1 MLRSFIIMLVCLFNM
16 QTLTAQESGVWIR
29 INQLGY
35 LPGDIKV
42 AVMISKEETNPG
54 SFRVLDVKTGECVF
68 SGSVKDGSL
77 VKVPA
82 QKWAMASAFR
92 LNFSALEDEGGYRI
106 VMDIPGKGTVE
117 SPDFRIGT
125 EVYDRSAD
133 FLLNYMRQQRCGYN
147 PFLDAHCHQNDGYIV
162 LHPERSGEKIDV
174 TGGWHDATDYLQYL
188 TTSANATFQM
198 MFAYTQAED
207 KTVFGDRYDDRGR
220 PGANGIPDILDE
232 IRWGLEWLLK
242 MNPEDKVMFNQIAD
256 DRDHVGFRLPVN
268 DKADYG
274 WGPDGGRPVYF
285 ITGERQGLAEHINRT
300 TGVASSAGKFAS
312 AFALGAE
319 LFKDPDPAF
328 ASKMKAKALPA
339 YVFAEE
345 KPGNTQTCCVVSP
358 YFYEEDNYV
367 DDVQLA
373 AAVFHH
379 LGEGEEWLEKADYW
393 GQLEEVTPW
402 MELGRARH
410 YQFYPFVNLGHYYL
424 ASSDTPI
431 AEKYTEYMRW
441 GLEHIRQRSTDC
453 AFMNG
458 IPYMWCSNNLLAAA
472 ITQAD
477 LYYKITGDTTYREME
492 ASLRDWLF
500 GCNPWGTS
508 MIVDYPKGSDYPE
521 RPHSSYLVTIGK
533 STPGG
538 LVDGPLLRE
547 RHTAHGEYLSMAD
560 GKDPYAPFN
569 QGVALYHD
577 EIWDYATNE
586 PTMDG
591 TASLSYYL
599 SQREIR
605 GRKEAALLHTE
616 KNKPIL
622 ERDERGGIIRIN
634 PGSRTIY
641 LTFTADER
649 FEGGQTVLETLQ
661 KHGIKASFFLTG
673 NCLRDPQWKDLVRD
687 IIRRGHYVGPHGDRH
702 LLYAPWEGDIE
713 KSLVSV
719 DSLRRDIADNMKELS
734 DAGVDLPEVSWFM
747 PSYEHFNTETVRVA
761 ASMGLE
767 LLHLTPGILTR
778 ADYTTPDMPSYRSS
792 RDLLKQL
799 YEFEKKNG
807 LYGAVLLIHPG
818 TEPART
824 DKLYDNLDGMIRRL
838 ERKGYVFERLP

>member
-1 MLRSFIIMLVCLFNM
+1 MLRSFVFILVCLFNL
-16 QTLTAQESGVWIR
+16 QTLAAQETGAWIR

-42 AVMISKEETNPG
+42 AVMISMEETNPAG
-54 SFRVLDVKTGECVF
+54 FRVLDVRSGHCVF

-82 QKWAMASAFR
+82 QKWGMASAFR
-92 LNFSALEDEGGYRI
+92 LYFTNLMEEGGYLI
-106 VMDIPGKGTVE
+106 EMDIPGKGTVK

-147 PFLDAHCHQNDGYIV
+147 PFLDAQCHQNDGYIV
-162 LHPERSGEKIDV
+162 LHPDRSGEKIDV

-198 MFAYTQAED
+198 MFAYSQAED
-207 KTVFGDRYDDRGR
+207 KTVFGDYYNDKGR

-312 AFALGAE
+312 AFAMGAE
-319 LFKDPDPAF
+319 LFKDLDPGF
-328 ASKMKAKALPA
+328 AAKMKVKALPA
-339 YVFAEE
+339 YEFAEE

-379 LGEGEEWLEKADYW
+379 LGEGEEWLQKADYW

-424 ASSDTPI
+424 AASDTPM
-431 AEKYTEYMRW
+431 AEKYTEYMRL
-441 GLEHIRQRSTDC
+441 GLEHIRQRSADC
-453 AFMNG
+453 AFLNG

-477 LYYKITGDTTYREME
+477 LYYKITGDCTYKEME

-508 MIVDYPKGSDYPE
+508 MIVEYPKGADYPE

-569 QGVALYHD
+569 NGVALYHD
-577 EIWDYATNE
+577 EVWDYATNE

-599 SQREIR
+599 SQREVR
-605 GRKEAALLHTE
+605 GRKEAARLHAE
-616 KNKPIL
+616 NNKPVT
-622 ERDERGGIIRIN
+622 ERDEREGIIRIN
-634 PGSRTIY
+634 PGSHNVYMI
-641 LTFTADER
+641 FTADER
-649 FEGGQTVLETLQ
+649 FEGGRTVLEALQ

-673 NCLRDPQWKDLVRD
+673 NCLRDPQWKDLIRD
-687 IIRRGHYVGPHGDRH
+687 IIRQGHYVGPHGDRH
-702 LLYAPWEGDIE
+702 LLYAPWDGDTE
-713 KSLVSV
+713 KSLVSA
-719 DSLRRDIADNMKELS
+719 DSLRRDIADNLKELS
-734 DAGVDLPEVSWFM
+734 DAGVDISEVSWFM

-767 LLHLTPGILTR
+767 LLHLTPGIMTR
-778 ADYTTPDMPSYRSS
+778 ADYTKPDMPSYKST
-792 RDLLKQL
+792 RDLLNQL
-799 YEFEKKNG
+799 YAYEKENG
-807 LYGAVLLIHPG
+807 LQGAVLLVHPG
-818 TEPART
+818 TEPSRT
-824 DKLYDNLDGMIRRL
+824 DKLYDSLDGMIRRL